1 MDRRQFVGRVL
12 GTAVAGCLGGNAT
25 WAADV
30 KLKWQTSLKVAQKA
44 AIDDNKLLLV
54 VFGASWCTFC
64 HKLERE
70 TLADKKIVALVERE
84 FIPVHLDF
92 DRETKVAKLLD
103 VEQLPATV
111 VLTPQADLLLH
122 LIGYLDAK
130 KYEKSLQSALV
141 KRAEIAQAKQTTVV
155 K

>member
-12 GTAVAGCLGGNAT
+12 GTAVAGCLGGNAA

>member
-1 MDRRQFVGRVL
+1 MDRRQFVGQVL
-12 GTAVAGCLGGNAT
+12 GTAVVAGLGGNAA
-25 WAADV
+25 WGADV
-30 KLKWQTSLKVAQKA
+30 KLKWQTSLKTAQKA

-84 FIPVHLDF
+84 FVPVHLDF
-92 DRETKVAKLLD
+92 DRDSRIAKLLD

-122 LIGYLDAK
+122 LIGFLDAK
-130 KYEKSLQSALV
+130 KYERSLQSALV